1 MNTTITRRC
10 LLGSLLAPMAMSLR
24 AQERYPSRPVSI
36 VVPFPPGGV
45 ADIVARALAPSLERA
60 LGKPMPIVNKPGAG
74 GSIGAAA
81 VASAK
86 PDGYTLLM
94 ALTSVSTNPEQERI
108 NERPAPFQLEQ
119 LTPLARITT
128 DPMMVA
134 VRPESPY
141 RSFKALVEDAKKR
154 PGALSY
160 ASSGVYGV
168 YHVATEML
176 ANAAG
181 IKMLHVPYA
190 GGAPAL
196 TALLSGEVDVGLV
209 TSSVGRPYLKAGKLR
224 PLAAMSA
231 ERWEQ
236 VPDVPTLG
244 ELGFAVDYTL
254 WSGLFAPAGTPA
266 DVLRT
271 LDDAIRVAAA
281 DKPFV
286 AAIERSGATVAYL
299 DAAKFADFWKQ
310 DSERLIEAVRRIGK
324 IR

>member
-1 MNTTITRRC
+1 MNITRRS
-10 LLGSLLAPMAMSLR
+10 LLGSVLAPVAASLQ
-24 AQERYPSRPVSI
+24 AQANFPTRPVSI

-60 LGKPMPIVNKPGAG
+60 LGKPMPIFNRPGAG

-108 NERPAPFQLEQ
+108 NERPAPFQLNQ
-119 LTPLARITT
+119 LVPLARITT
-128 DPMMVA
+128 DPMMLT

-160 ASSGVYGV
+160 ASSGIYGV

-181 IKMLHVPYA
+181 IRMLHVPYA

-196 TALLSGEVDVGLV
+196 TALLTGEVDCGLV

-231 ERWEQ
+231 ERWKTA
-236 VPDVPTLG
+236 PDVPTLA
-244 ELGFAVDYTL
+244 ELGLAVDYTL
-254 WSGLFAPAGTPA
+254 WSGMFAPAGTPPE
-266 DVLRT
+266 VLHV
-271 LDDAIRVAAA
+271 LDDAIGKAVQDPAFTA
-281 DKPFV
+281 V
-286 AAIERSGATVAYL
+286 IEHSGATVAYL
-299 DAAKFADFWKQ
+299 DAAKFSAFWKQ
-310 DSERLIEAVRRIGK
+310 DSDRLIEAVRRIGK
-324 IR
+324 IS